1 MVFPCPLTPPPR
13 CLFES
18 WRCDGQA
25 DCKDRTDEL
34 NCTVVLPR
42 KVITAATVG
51 SLVCGLLLVIAM
63 ACTCKLYS
71 LRTREYRY
79 ARIWPFGGGKNTS
92 IVIQVFHGSMK
103 YSISLKIKALNVFG
117 SRHTDT

>member
-1 MVFPCPLTPPPR
+1 MRVCVRACEMRFLAYSHRVTPPPGPR
-13 CLFES
+13 CVFES
-18 WRCDGQA
+18 WRCDGQV
-25 DCKDRTDEL
+25 DCKDGTDEL

-71 LRTREYRY
+71 LRTREYR
-79 ARIWPFGGGKNTS
+79 
-92 IVIQVFHGSMK
+92 
-103 YSISLKIKALNVFG
+103 
-117 SRHTDT
+117 